1 MFTDSDWGPKE
12 SVSRKSTS
20 GRVALLAGGAVSWK
34 TQKQG
39 PVAESSAEAELISL
53 AGGAKESLWL
63 KRFLGELDLIPPDE
77 PLQILVDNN
86 ACMQIANNRMLSER
100 TKHLDI
106 KYFAVRDHINK
117 GLLAVNRVDTKDNTA
132 DMFTKPLSKNKFY
145 QFRQDLGVCPPS
157 L

>member
-1 MFTDSDWGPKE
+1 MFTDSDWAPKE
-12 SVSRKSTS
+12 FAFRLSTS
-20 GRVALLAGGAVSWK
+20 GRAVLVAGGAVSWK
-34 TQKQG
+34 TQKQSS
-39 PVAESSAEAELISL
+39 VAESSAEAELISL
-53 AGGAKESLWL
+53 AGGAKESLWI
-63 KRFLGELDLIPPDE
+63 KRFLCELDLFPPDD
-77 PLQILVDNN
+77 PLEILVDNN
-86 ACMQIANNRMLSER
+86 ACIQIANNRMLSER

-132 DMFTKPLSKNKFY
+132 DMFTKPLPKNKFY